1 MRKCYA
7 YNNLD
12 DDNGYENSSYVSQML
27 QHHLSFITS
36 SYFHMTF
43 LLFCF
48 KHLILQLITFF
59 IFFFAEKQTICSD
72 IKGKEKLFLI
82 NDDDEST
89 TKKRKKKTTR
99 NIHSDINFNFFYSKN
114 WDKTRFFF
122 QTIILIIKK

>member
-59 IFFFAEKQTICSD
+59 IFFLQKNKQFAVTL
-72 IKGKEKLFLI
+72 KG
-82 NDDDEST
+82 
-89 TKKRKKKTTR
+89 RK
-99 NIHSDINFNFFYSKN
+99 NCF
-114 WDKTRFFF
+114 
-122 QTIILIIKK
+122 